1 MVPLYEIFL
10 GQRLR
15 FRKRVLTWVLPGN
28 NDIYGQHNSSCEN
41 FFLSNLVYSLNS
53 CNICQW
59 LLFASKKIAIVYCL
73 LVR

>member
-41 FFLSNLVYSLNS
+41 FFYQ
-53 CNICQW
+53 I
-59 LLFASKKIAIVYCL
+59 LFIV
-73 LVR
+73 